1 MVGHKSLPVISQNWL
16 NTPMPTD
23 KPLLILHPG
32 FINQHL
38 MLPSILNQDRPTIVI
53 ALQLPNTD
61 LRSLWSMLLMALP
74 EQFEVQLPELDAK
87 TTPEKAATIFLKA
100 VKQLSDFVLFIDA
113 FDLADESS
121 VCPWIAALLKGMPGH
136 GQIILGGRALPT
148 SLVQDDSIR
157 DKIELFPVDPESML
171 LDYVSQPHNRAL
183 LEVYGL
189 GPGHVLVDGR
199 RIEQW
204 DGILPRA
211 LFFYF
216 IDRGMVTR
224 NEIFQTF
231 WPTLN
236 VREATNVFHVTK
248 RKISEILG
256 FDLTVY
262 WSGFYRIS
270 PDVDLHYDVVKL
282 VEHVQ
287 NSAVMDGPEAIQTL
301 QRAIYVYRGTFL
313 STLDMEWAI
322 NRREQ
327 IRLTYADSLATLARL
342 RDAQGDQH
350 EALGL
355 YLRAAATQ
363 PHREDLARAIMVLYD
378 RLGQPDRA
386 GAVYT
391 QLTKELKSRLNVSPD
406 RRTTELADQIKA
418 KA

>member
-1 MVGHKSLPVISQNWL
+1 MVGHKSLPVITQNWL
-16 NTPMPTD
+16 NTPLPTD

-61 LRSLWSMLLMALP
+61 LRSLWAMLLTALP
-74 EQFEVQLPELDAK
+74 EQFEVQLPELDNK
-87 TTPEKAATIFLKA
+87 TPVDKAAQIFLKA
-100 VKQLSDFVLFIDA
+100 VKQLSNFVLFIDA
-113 FDLADESS
+113 FDLADETS
-121 VCPWIAALLKGMPGH
+121 VCPWIAALVKGMPAN

-157 DKIELFPVDPESML
+157 DKVELFPVDPESML
-171 LDYVSQPHNRAL
+171 LDYVNQPHDRAL

-189 GPGHVLVDGR
+189 GPGHVLVNGR
-199 RIEQW
+199 RVEQW

-236 VREATNVFHVTK
+236 IREATNVFHVTK

-270 PDVDLHYDVVKL
+270 PDVDLHYDVVKMA
-282 VEHVQ
+282 EHVQ
-287 NSAVMDGPEAIQTL
+287 NSAVMNDVEATSTL
-301 QRAIYVYRGTFL
+301 QSAIYIYRGTFL
-313 STLDMEWAI
+313 STLDMEWAV

-327 IRLTYADSLATLARL
+327 IRLTYADALATLARL
-342 RDAQGDQH
+342 RDAQGEQH

-363 PHREDLARAIMVLYD
+363 PHREDLARAIMTLYD
-378 RLGQPDRA
+378 KLGEHERA
-386 GAVYT
+386 LTVF
-391 QLTKELKSRLNVSPD
+391 QSLTKDLKSRLNVSPD
-406 RRTTELADQIKA
+406 RRTIELADQIKA
-418 KA
+418 RM

>member
-1 MVGHKSLPVISQNWL
+1 MTKNWL
-16 NTPMPTD
+16 NTPLPTD

-38 MLPSILNQDRPTIVI
+38 MLPRILNQERPTVVI
-53 ALQLPNTD
+53 ALQHPNSD
-61 LRSLWSMLLMALP
+61 LRVLWSMLLSALP
-74 EQFEVQLPELDAK
+74 EQFEVQLSELDSKSTA
-87 TTPEKAATIFLKA
+87 EKAAQVFLKA
-100 VKQLSDFVLFIDA
+100 VKLLPSFVLFIDA

-121 VCPWIAALLKGMPGH
+121 VGPWIAALVKGLPEGS
-136 GQIILGGRALPT
+136 QIILGGRTLPT
-148 SLVQDDSIR
+148 SLIQNAALR
-157 DKIELFPVDPESML
+157 ELTTLFPIDPDSML
-171 LDYVSQPHNRAL
+171 LDYVNQPSNRAL

-189 GPGHVLVDGR
+189 GPGHVLVNGK

-287 NSAVMDGPEAIQTL
+287 NSAVMDDADAITTL

-313 STLDMEWAI
+313 STLDMEWAV

-327 IRLTYADSLATLARL
+327 IRLIYADALATLARL
-342 RDAQGDQH
+342 RDVQGHQH

-363 PHREDLARAIMVLYD
+363 PHREDLARAIMTLYD

-386 GAVYT
+386 LTVY
-391 QLTKELKSRLNVSPD
+391 QSLTKELKSRLNVAPD
-406 RRTTELADQIKA
+406 RRTQDLAAQIKV